1 MSHLKS
7 GYEKKII
14 AYCITV
20 IILLILAALIYFL
33 YFINQDIEIRILGS
47 IVIMLILGIW
57 FYLERRI
64 TKQLENTVY
73 ESDIKRFV
81 LITRDGERQKEWCC
95 KGACSF
101 LIGKSSINH
110 EVDIDL
116 ADTYYMEYVS
126 PSHAVLNYVQGYW
139 YIEDLNSTNGV
150 GLKKRGEEYAL
161 RLKPMTSYKVEEG
174 DVIYI
179 SKVKLL
185 AR

>member
-126 PSHAVLNYVQGYW
+126 PFSCCTKLCTRILVHRGFEFYKW
-139 YIEDLNSTNGV
+139 SRTK
-150 GLKKRGEEYAL
+150 KKRRRICFAFKAYDFL
-161 RLKPMTSYKVEEG
+161 
-174 DVIYI
+174 
-179 SKVKLL
+179 
-185 AR
+185 

>member
-1 MSHLKS
+1 MKS

-116 ADTYYMEYVS
+116 ADTYYMEYVP